1 MNIKSLFDLT
11 SEGWAIK
18 LIAAIAIILIGLV
31 AARIIHRILTKIL
44 QELELNRVLKEQV
57 GIKIPVEE
65 FIVSL
70 TKYVIYFI
78 AIIWA
83 LAELGLQ
90 TIVLYIILVLFLVII
105 ISFIILA
112 FKDFIPNITA
122 GFFIHQKN
130 LFKPGDKIKVKDIE
144 GEVVSISLVETIL
157 KVKKDT
163 VYIPNSVLTK
173 NEIIKKEKL
182 KRNKNHKKKHKK
194 R

>member
-1 MNIKSLFDLT
+1 MDVKSLFDLT

-65 FIVSL
+65 FIGSL
-70 TKYVIYFI
+70 TKYIIYFI
-78 AIIWA
+78 VIIWA

-90 TIVLYIILVLFLVII
+90 TTVLYLLLALFLIII

-122 GFFIHQKN
+122 GLFIHQKN
-130 LFKPGDKIKVKDIE
+130 LFKPGDVIKVKDIE
-144 GEVVSISLVETIL
+144 GEVVSVSLVETIL
-157 KVKKDT
+157 KVKSDT
-163 VYIPNSVLTK
+163 VYIPNSVITK
-173 NEIIKKEKL
+173 NELTKKEKL
-182 KRNKNHKKKHKK
+182 KRNKNPKKKHKK

>member
-1 MNIKSLFDLT
+1 MDVKSLFDLT

-18 LIAAIAIILIGLV
+18 LIAAIAILLIGLV
-31 AARIIHRILTKIL
+31 AARIINKILTKIL
-44 QELELNRVLKEQV
+44 QELEINRVLKEQA
-57 GIKIPVEE
+57 GIKVPIEE
-65 FIVSL
+65 FIGSL
-70 TKYVIYFI
+70 TKYIIYFI

-90 TIVLYIILVLFLVII
+90 TIILYILLALFLIII

-130 LFKPGDKIKVKDIE
+130 LIKPGDVIRIKDIE
-144 GEVVSISLVETIL
+144 GEVSSVSMVETIL
-157 KVKKDT
+157 KVNGDT

-182 KRNKNHKKKHKK
+182 KKNKSLRKKNKK